1 MGIDMHSSADS
12 GAAGDPHT
20 GPGRPPAPADP
31 ARLAAYVRL
40 LSSWPGLV
48 SGDPGPLVEDCLVLL
63 PHLGDA
69 VTLVD
74 VGSGGGMPGLPLKL
88 ARPDLRVTLV
98 EADRRRAAFLVHAAA
113 RLGVDVDVVPERAE
127 AAGRGHL
134 RERFDVA
141 TCRALAALPVVAE
154 LCLPL
159 VRVGGRLLAMRAG
172 AEDTAIAA
180 GAAALLGGGPLRVHP
195 APSRARERGLV
206 VEVAKLAPTPAAYP
220 RRPGIPNKRPLGG
233 SPRNL

>member
-1 MGIDMHSSADS
+1 MGIDMHSR
-12 GAAGDPHT
+12 
-20 GPGRPPAPADP
+20 GPGDERTGSERPAAPPDP
-31 ARLAAYVRL
+31 ARLAAYARL
-40 LSSWPGLV
+40 LASWPGLV
-48 SGDPGPLVEDCLVLL
+48 SGDPDPLIEDCLVLL

-69 VTLVD
+69 ETLVD
-74 VGSGGGMPGLPLKL
+74 VGSGGGMPGLPLKM

-127 AAGRGHL
+127 TAGRGEL
-134 RERFDVA
+134 RERFDLA

-172 AEDTAIAA
+172 AEDTA
-180 GAAALLGGGPLRVHP
+180 AAAAAAAVLGGGPLRVHP
-195 APSRARERGLV
+195 APSRARQRGV
-206 VEVAKLAPTPAAYP
+206 VLEVLKVASTPAAYP
-220 RRPGIPNKRPLGG
+220 RRPGIPNKRPLG
-233 SPRNL
+233 RAAVNL